1 MTSTTS
7 ISKSLELLDKSRM
20 FEVKRENDGYYD
32 VAFKDDTSDYPLS
45 ATYHEGQG
53 WSYYIGGVYDN
64 GGNWVKVDV
73 VRLNALMSF
82 CESLSGDAR

>member
-1 MTSTTS
+1 MTSAMS

-20 FEVKRENDGYYD
+20 FEVKRESDYYD
-32 VAFKDDTSDYPLS
+32 VTFKDDSSDYPLS
-45 ATYHEGQG
+45 ATYDEERG

-73 VRLNALMSF
+73 ARLNALMSF